1 VNRPDPYEVLGVR
14 ADASDVELHRSYL
27 ALARRHHPDYYLEAT
42 PSARAAA
49 EARMREVNDAWDRVG
64 TPARRR
70 SYDAARQRSAEG
82 AGFQPFAWVS
92 DDDADPRE
100 APDVPYRATP
110 PPTNRSRVATL
121 APVLLFAASVAMAVL
136 GGLAGIPGVLALA
149 VALFLLSCVGFLVV
163 PLRALSQARRDEG

>member
-14 ADASDVELHRSYL
+14 ADASADELHRAYV
-27 ALARRHHPDYYLEAT
+27 ALARRHHPDYHLDASPEAK
-42 PSARAAA
+42 AAA
-49 EARMREVNDAWDRVG
+49 EARMREVNDAWERVG
-64 TPARRR
+64 TPERRR
-70 SYDAARQRSAEG
+70 SFDAAQQRSAEG

-92 DDDADPRE
+92 DDGTDPRE

-110 PPTNRSRVATL
+110 VSDRSRLATL
-121 APVLLFAASVAMAVL
+121 APVLLFAVSVSLGVV
-136 GGLAGIPGVLALA
+136 GGLAGIAPVVAVA